1 MSTRWIALLR
11 GVNVGGAKKVPM
23 AQLRE
28 LLEGLG
34 FADVSTYVQS
44 GNAVFTAEEDDPRA
58 VAERIEAAIEDAF
71 GFGSSITM
79 RTRDELAAVIDA
91 HPLRDVVT
99 ADNRFHVMFLSDE
112 APPDA
117 LAAIDAKAHEPE
129 LFVLAGRELYLWTP
143 AGLGTSRLAPK
154 LTEKRLGTTA
164 TTRNWRTVEK
174 LLELADAAG

>member
-28 LLEGLG
+28 LLSGLG
-34 FADVSTYVQS
+34 FEDVRTYVQS
-44 GNAVFTAEEDDPRA
+44 GNAVFSAEEADPRA
-58 VAERIEAAIEDAF
+58 VAERIEAAIEDEF
-71 GFGSSITM
+71 GFGSRITM
-79 RTRDELAAVIDA
+79 RTRDELAAVVDT

-99 ADNRFHVMFLSDE
+99 AANRFHVVFLSGE
-112 APPDA
+112 VRPDQ
-117 LAAIDAKAHEPE
+117 LADVDAARYEPE

-143 AGLGTSRLAPK
+143 EGLGTSRLAPA
-154 LTEKRLGTTA
+154 LGEKRLGVTA
-164 TTRNWRTVEK
+164 TMRNWRTVCK